1 LSLQGFAF
9 RTTAEAGS
17 GFFATAGFRFGV
29 TTAGPASGTAFC
41 FRCGGL

>member
-17 GFFATAGFRFGV
+17 GFFATAGFSFGV
-29 TTAGPASGTAFC
+29 TTAGASIATAFG
-41 FRCGGL
+41 FRGGGL